1 MAVPVTMSIHLIKD
15 KRKSRLIQ
23 IHKNCCNSLTA
34 ILSVGII
41 LVVVMMWFKLLSNLI
56 VKYIKILSML

>member
-23 IHKNCCNSLTA
+23 IHKNCRNSLTA
-34 ILSVGII
+34 ILSVII
-41 LVVVMMWFKLLSNLI
+41 LIVVMMWFKLLSNLI